1 MAHSGGMT
9 PSIAFV
15 GAGPTTIYTL
25 AALLAEGRPDVD
37 ITVFEQQQTAGMG
50 APYRPGWN
58 DPAMLANIASIEIP
72 PVQETLLHWLERQAP
87 ADLAAMGVAAHEV
100 DARAFLPRVVL
111 GRYFADQ
118 FAALVRDA
126 RAAGASIEVRTAC
139 RVIDAANVVDG
150 IRLTVAP
157 HLGFVTDETFDHVVL
172 ATGHQWSSDPEVRP
186 GYFLSP
192 WPASKLSAL
201 PAAQAGIR
209 GSSLTAIDA
218 AVALA
223 LAHGDFV
230 DEEGGDLTY
239 VPHRGAEAFGLTMM
253 SRKGLLPEA
262 DFYFPLPHAPLV
274 LCTEAAINDL
284 IARGGDD
291 LLDDAFALFRQELTL
306 ADPGY
311 ARSIGLAD
319 ATVESFGEAYFA
331 ARAATDPFVWAR
343 RNLEEARRN
352 HERRFTIPWRGAI
365 LRMHEVIG
373 AIVPHLDG
381 RQFERFERW
390 LKPVFVDDY
399 GAVPH
404 ASIARLL
411 ALHDAGRLQ
420 VLALGDDYRLDTQPA
435 EGCGAAVH
443 YAGMRLHFPVFVEAL
458 GQRPLS
464 ADAFP
469 FPSLI
474 AQGVILDQVSA
485 DAPTT
490 VRGVALDDA
499 FHPVTDQLPPDRL
512 FCLSLPFLMGRHP
525 FAQGITSSHE
535 MGNVVGSALAQ
546 AIGGRTADIAPLVT
560 AEAA

>member
-1 MAHSGGMT
+1 MT

-25 AALLAEGRPDVD
+25 AALLAEGRSDVD
-37 ITVFEQQQTAGMG
+37 ITIFEQQPTAGMG

-72 PVQETLLHWLERQAP
+72 PVKETLLHWLQRQMP
-87 ADLAAMGVAAHEV
+87 DDLAALGVAPHEV
-100 DARAFLPRVVL
+100 DARAFLPRLVL

-126 RAAGASIEVRTAC
+126 RAAGVGIDVRTAC
-139 RVIDAANVVDG
+139 RVIDAANAADG
-150 IRLTVAP
+150 VRLTVAP
-157 HLGFVTDETFDHVVL
+157 HLGFVTDEIFDHVVL
-172 ATGHQWSSDPEVRP
+172 ATGHQWPSDPEVRP

-201 PAAQAGIR
+201 PAAQVGIR

-223 LAHGDFV
+223 VAHGDFV
-230 DEEGGDLTY
+230 DEPNGDLTY
-239 VPHRGAEAFGLTMM
+239 VPRQGAEAFGVTLM

-274 LCTEAAINDL
+274 ICTEAAIADL
-284 IARGGDD
+284 IRRGTDD

-306 ADPGY
+306 ADPAY
-311 ARSIGLAD
+311 AVSINLAD

-343 RNLEEARRN
+343 QNLKEARRN
-352 HERRFTIPWRGAI
+352 HKRRFTIAWRDAI

-373 AIVPHLDG
+373 AIVPHLNG

-411 ALHDAGRLQ
+411 ALRRAGRIQ
-420 VLALGDDYRLDTQPA
+420 VLALGDDYRLDTQPV
-435 EGCGAAVH
+435 EGCGAAVL
-443 YAGMRLHFPVFVEAL
+443 YDGMRLHFPVFVEAL

-474 AQGVILDQVSA
+474 AQGVIVDQVSP
-485 DAPTT
+485 DAPKA
-490 VRGVALDDA
+490 VRGVALDAA
-499 FHPVTDQLPPDRL
+499 FHPITDQLPPDRL

-525 FAQGITSSHE
+525 FAQGITSSHD
-535 MGNVVGSALAQ
+535 MGRIVGSALAHAIAEPNAEWPAIPQ
-546 AIGGRTADIAPLVT
+546 A
-560 AEAA
+560 AAA